1 MRQGS
6 ESHARPAMETSAKST
21 RRAGTVLV
29 VDDEPSQR
37 RLFAE
42 SVRQLGLTVIES
54 GSGEEAVELVARR
67 SPDLVLLDVRLPG
80 MSGLDAMRRIRE
92 ERPDLPV
99 LLITAYADVRDAVA
113 ALKSGACDYLAKPV
127 DLEELKTAILDH
139 LGESHDR
146 GKTAELPPL
155 PSDIVFA
162 DPAFR
167 RVLETAALVAPT
179 EAPVLILGPSG
190 SGKDVIARLICRWS
204 RRSQGPFITANCAGL
219 PETLIE
225 SELFGH
231 VKGAFT
237 GAQADRK
244 GYFRA
249 AHGGT
254 LFLDEIGELPLH
266 LQAKLLRVLE
276 NGEITPVGADQSVR
290 VDFRLIAAT
299 NRDLM
304 EAVAEGRF
312 REDLFYRLNV
322 FELRVPPLSERREDI
337 LPLARRFAEQF
348 AGRSV
353 RFSPQAASALLAHP
367 WPGNVR
373 ELRNAVQRA
382 CLLARG
388 DVVLPEH
395 LPPQIS
401 RTVERN
407 EGSESGRLDLV
418 ERAAILATLEEC
430 GGNRTLA
437 ARKLGI
443 SRRTLIYKLRAIEE
457 VKKPAEDA

>member
-1 MRQGS
+1 MMTTSTPS
-6 ESHARPAMETSAKST
+6 EKHSR
-21 RRAGTVLV
+21 TVLV
-29 VDDEPSQR
+29 VDDDPSQR
-37 RLFAE
+37 QLFAE
-42 SVRQLGLTVIES
+42 SVRQLGFAVLEA
-54 GSGEEAVELVARR
+54 GSAEEAVDFVCRR

-80 MSGLDAMRRIRE
+80 ISGLEALPRMRE
-92 ERPDLPV
+92 ARPDLPV
-99 LLITAYADVRDAVA
+99 MLITAYADVRDAVA
-113 ALKSGACDYLAKPV
+113 ALKSGACDYLTKPV

-139 LGESHDR
+139 LGETHER
-146 GKTAELPPL
+146 GEGIAQLPPL
-155 PSDIVFA
+155 PSDVVFA

-204 RRSQGPFITANCAGL
+204 RRSDRPFVAANCAGL

-231 VKGAFT
+231 IKGAFT

-249 AHGGT
+249 AQGGT

-276 NGEITPVGADQSVR
+276 NGEITPVGSDQPVR

-299 NRDLM
+299 HRDLT

-322 FELRVPPLSERREDI
+322 FELRVPALRERREDI
-337 LPLARRFAEQF
+337 LPLARHFAEQF
-348 AGRSV
+348 AGQSV

-395 LPPQIS
+395 LPPQIG
-401 RTVERN
+401 RTVEGY
-407 EGSESGRLDLV
+407 EDDQAGRLDVV

-443 SRRTLIYKLRAIEE
+443 SRRTLIYKLRAISQGKQEKNSADE
-457 VKKPAEDA
+457 H

>member
-1 MRQGS
+1 MK
-6 ESHARPAMETSAKST
+6 TSTASGKHG
-21 RRAGTVLV
+21 RTVLV
-29 VDDEPSQR
+29 VDDDPSQR
-37 RLFAE
+37 QLFAE
-42 SVRQLGLTVIES
+42 AVRQLGFAVLETDS
-54 GSGEEAVELVARR
+54 AEEAVDIVSRR

-80 MSGLDAMRRIRE
+80 ISGLEALPRMLE
-92 ERPDLPV
+92 VRPDLPV

-113 ALKSGACDYLAKPV
+113 ALKSGACDYLTKPV
-127 DLEELKTAILDH
+127 DLGELKTAILDH
-139 LGESHDR
+139 LGETHEQ
-146 GKTAELPPL
+146 GEGIAQLPPL
-155 PSDIVFA
+155 PSDVVFA

-204 RRSQGPFITANCAGL
+204 RRSEGPFVAANCAGL

-231 VKGAFT
+231 IKGAFT

-249 AHGGT
+249 AQGGT

-276 NGEITPVGADQSVR
+276 NGEITPVGSDQPVR

-299 NRDLM
+299 HRDLT

-322 FELRVPPLSERREDI
+322 FELRVPPLRERREDI
-337 LPLARRFAEQF
+337 LPMARHFAELF
-348 AGRSV
+348 SGRSV

-395 LPPQIS
+395 LPPQIG
-401 RTVERN
+401 RTVEGY
-407 EGSESGRLDLV
+407 EDDQAGRLDLV

-443 SRRTLIYKLRAIEE
+443 SRRTLIYKLRAISQE
-457 VKKPAEDA
+457 KNAAKDD

>member
-1 MRQGS
+1 
-6 ESHARPAMETSAKST
+6 METSAESS
-21 RRAGTVLV
+21 RHGRTVLV

-37 RLFAE
+37 QLFAE
-42 SVRQLGLTVIES
+42 SVRQLGFAVIEA
-54 GSGEEAVELVARR
+54 GSGEEAVEIASRR

-80 MSGLDAMRRIRE
+80 ISGLEALRRIRE
-92 ERPDLPV
+92 GTPDLPV

-113 ALKSGACDYLAKPV
+113 ALKSGACDYLTKPV
-127 DLEELKTAILDH
+127 DLEELKTAILDQ
-139 LGESHDR
+139 LGESHDKAS
-146 GKTAELPPL
+146 GVAELPPL
-155 PSDIVFA
+155 PPDIVFA

-167 RVLETAALVAPT
+167 RVLETSALVAPT

-204 RRSQGPFITANCAGL
+204 RRAEGPFVAANCAGL

-237 GAQADRK
+237 GAQTDRK

-276 NGEITPVGADQSVR
+276 NGEITPVGSDQMVR

-299 NRDLM
+299 HRDLT

-322 FELRVPPLSERREDI
+322 FELRVPPLRERREDI
-337 LPLARRFAEQF
+337 LPLARHFAAQF
-348 AGRSV
+348 AGRPV

-367 WPGNVR
+367 WQGNVR

-401 RTVERN
+401 RTVEGYEDRQT
-407 EGSESGRLDLV
+407 GRLDLV

-457 VKKPAEDA
+457 EKNAADGA

>member
-1 MRQGS
+1 
-6 ESHARPAMETSAKST
+6 METSAASSRHGK
-21 RRAGTVLV
+21 TVLV

-37 RLFAE
+37 QLFAE
-42 SVRQLGLTVIES
+42 SVRQLGFAVIEA
-54 GSGEEAVELVARR
+54 GSGEEAVAIASRQ

-80 MSGLDAMRRIRE
+80 ISGLQALGQIRE
-92 ERPDLPV
+92 MRPELPV
-99 LLITAYADVRDAVA
+99 LLITAYADVREAVA
-113 ALKSGACDYLAKPV
+113 AVKSGACDYLTKPV

-139 LGESHDR
+139 LGESPD
-146 GKTAELPPL
+146 KADAVAELPPL
-155 PSDIVFA
+155 PADIIFA

-179 EAPVLILGPSG
+179 DAPVLILGPSG

-204 RRSQGPFITANCAGL
+204 RRSEGPFVAANCAGL

-237 GAQADRK
+237 GAQTDRK

-276 NGEITPVGADQSVR
+276 NGEITPIGSDQPVR

-299 NRDLM
+299 HRDLT
-304 EAVAEGRF
+304 EAVTEGRF

-322 FELRVPPLSERREDI
+322 FELRVPALQERHEDI
-337 LPLARRFAEQF
+337 LPLARYFAEQF
-348 AGRSV
+348 AGRPV
-353 RFSPQAASALLAHP
+353 RFSPQAAGALLAHP

-388 DVVLPEH
+388 DVILPEH
-395 LPPQIS
+395 LPPQIR
-401 RTVERN
+401 RTVEGC
-407 EGSESGRLDLV
+407 EDPQTGRLDMV

-443 SRRTLIYKLRAIEE
+443 CRRTLLYKLRAIQ
-457 VKKPAEDA
+457 AERHPGDGD

>member
-1 MRQGS
+1 MKTSTAS
-6 ESHARPAMETSAKST
+6 EKHGR
-21 RRAGTVLV
+21 TVLV
-29 VDDEPSQR
+29 VDDDPSQR
-37 RLFAE
+37 QLFAE
-42 SVRQLGLTVIES
+42 SVRQLGFAVLEA
-54 GSGEEAVELVARR
+54 GSGEEAVAIVSRR

-80 MSGLDAMRRIRE
+80 ISGLEVLPRMRE
-92 ERPDLPV
+92 VRPDLPV

-113 ALKSGACDYLAKPV
+113 GLKSGACDYLTKPV
-127 DLEELKTAILDH
+127 DLEELKTAVLDH
-139 LGESHDR
+139 LGESRER
-146 GKTAELPPL
+146 GGEIAQLPPL
-155 PSDIVFA
+155 PSDVVFA

-190 SGKDVIARLICRWS
+190 AGKDVIARLLCRWS
-204 RRSQGPFITANCAGL
+204 RRSEGPFVAANCAGL

-231 VKGAFT
+231 IKGAFT

-249 AHGGT
+249 AQGGT

-276 NGEITPVGADQSVR
+276 NGEITPVGSDQPVR

-299 NRDLM
+299 HRDLT

-322 FELRVPPLSERREDI
+322 FELRVPPLRERREDI
-337 LPLARRFAEQF
+337 LPLARHFAEQF

-395 LPPQIS
+395 LPPQIG
-401 RTVERN
+401 RTVEGC
-407 EGSESGRLDLV
+407 EDDQAGRLDIV

-443 SRRTLIYKLRAIEE
+443 SRRTLIYKLRAISQEKQE
-457 VKKPAEDA
+457 KNAAEDD

>member
-1 MRQGS
+1 MEAS
-6 ESHARPAMETSAKST
+6 TESARHG
-21 RRAGTVLV
+21 RTVLV

-37 RLFAE
+37 QLFAE
-42 SVRQLGLTVIES
+42 SVRQLGFSVLEA
-54 GSGEEAVELVARR
+54 GSGEEAVEIVARR

-80 MSGLDAMRRIRE
+80 MSGLEALRRIRE
-92 ERPDLPV
+92 EMPDVSV
-99 LLITAYADVRDAVA
+99 LLITAYADVRDAVT
-113 ALKSGACDYLAKPV
+113 ALKSGACDYLTKPV
-127 DLEELKTAILDH
+127 DLEELKTAILDQ
-139 LGESHDR
+139 LGESHD
-146 GKTAELPPL
+146 KADVVSELPPL
-155 PSDIVFA
+155 PAEIVFA

-204 RRSQGPFITANCAGL
+204 RRSEGPFVAANCAGL

-237 GAQADRK
+237 GAQTDRK

-276 NGEITPVGADQSVR
+276 NGEITPVGSDQPVR

-299 NRDLM
+299 HRDLT

-322 FELRVPPLSERREDI
+322 FELRVPPLHERREDI
-337 LPLARRFAEQF
+337 LPLARHFAEQF
-348 AGRSV
+348 AGRPV
-353 RFSPQAASALLAHP
+353 RFSPQAAGALLAHP

-373 ELRNAVQRA
+373 ELRNVVQRA

-401 RTVERN
+401 RTVE
-407 EGSESGRLDLV
+407 GFQDSQTGRLDLV

-443 SRRTLIYKLRAIEE
+443 SRRTLIYKLRAIQEE
-457 VKKPAEDA
+457 KNAAEDR

>member
-1 MRQGS
+1 
-6 ESHARPAMETSAKST
+6 METSAESS
-21 RRAGTVLV
+21 RHGRTVLV

-37 RLFAE
+37 QLFAE
-42 SVRQLGLTVIES
+42 SVRQLGLAVIEA
-54 GSGEEAVELVARR
+54 GSGEEAVEITSRR

-80 MSGLDAMRRIRE
+80 ISGLEALRRLRNDN
-92 ERPDLPV
+92 PSLPV
-99 LLITAYADVRDAVA
+99 LLITAYADVREAVA
-113 ALKSGACDYLAKPV
+113 ALKSGACDYLTKPV
-127 DLEELKTAILDH
+127 DLEELKTAILDQ
-139 LGESHDR
+139 LGENPDR
-146 GKTAELPPL
+146 VDAAAELPPL
-155 PSDIVFA
+155 PADVIFA
-162 DPAFR
+162 DSAFR

-179 EAPVLILGPSG
+179 DAPVLILGPSG

-204 RRSQGPFITANCAGL
+204 RRSEGPFVAANCAGL

-237 GAQADRK
+237 GAQTDRK

-249 AHGGT
+249 AQGGT

-276 NGEITPVGADQSVR
+276 NGEITPIGSDQPVR

-299 NRDLM
+299 HRDLT

-322 FELRVPPLSERREDI
+322 FELRVPPLQERREDI
-337 LPLARRFAEQF
+337 LPLARHFAEQF
-348 AGRSV
+348 AGRPV
-353 RFSPQAASALLAHP
+353 RFSPQAAGALLAHP

-388 DVVLPEH
+388 DVILPEH
-395 LPPQIS
+395 LPPQIR
-401 RTVERN
+401 RTVAGCEDPQT
-407 EGSESGRLDLV
+407 GRLDMV

-443 SRRTLIYKLRAIEE
+443 SRRTLLYKLRAIQ
-457 VKKPAEDA
+457 AERNAADGD